1 MTCTWEAAS
10 VLSDFWLICTIKI
23 KFWQIMAKP
32 RMCIMN
38 YELMWIIQAPT
49 CITRGLAAC
58 PGVTGAVNVVFHDFK
73 RGTVLKYSL
82 IFIIWFM
89 YMRGEVKIVNCWL
102 ISRMYFTWISC
113 KEAIKSSSSSSSSIN
128 FPQSASC
135 SNLFS
140 DENRRIYVKA
150 NNFTSL
156 SLILS
161 WWRRK
166 DLLNTLD
173 IYSLSGPSCFLMEAS
188 SWVMSSSR
196 ECISPT
202 RL

>member
-1 MTCTWEAAS
+1 MILSEAQS
-10 VLSDFWLICTIKI
+10 WNIVLYSSYDLCIC
-23 KFWQIMAKP
+23 
-32 RMCIMN
+32 
-38 YELMWIIQAPT
+38 
-49 CITRGLAAC
+49 
-58 PGVTGAVNVVFHDFK
+58 
-73 RGTVLKYSL
+73 
-82 IFIIWFM
+82 
-89 YMRGEVKIVNCWL
+89 EVKIVNCWL
-102 ISRMYFTWISC
+102 ISRMYFTWTSC

-166 DLLNTLD
+166 DLLNALD

>member
-1 MTCTWEAAS
+1 
-10 VLSDFWLICTIKI
+10 
-23 KFWQIMAKP
+23 
-32 RMCIMN
+32 MCIMN
-38 YELMWIIQAPT
+38 YEWFAMIKWIIQAPT
-49 CITRGLAAC
+49 CITLGLAAC
-58 PGVTGAVNVVFHDFK
+58 PGVRGAVNVVFHDFK
-73 RGTVLKYSL
+73 RGTVLKY
-82 IFIIWFM
+82 IFISIILYILKGF
-89 YMRGEVKIVNCWL
+89 NCWYHVS
-102 ISRMYFTWISC
+102 ISLSWCTWTSC

-161 WWRRK
+161 WWRLK
-166 DLLNTLD
+166 LNPLH
-173 IYSLSGPSCFLMEAS
+173 IYSLSGPSCFLMLAS